1 MRKLSM
7 ELYLKNLSKRYK
19 TAGKHEKIAYCKSC
33 VRLVVYAIRLLNTPP
48 KHKIKTWTHV
58 KQLFG
63 YARFDNQALIELMND
78 L

>member
-7 ELYLKNLSKRYK
+7 ERYLKNLSKRYK
-19 TAGKHEKIAYCKSC
+19 TAGKHEKDSLLQGLCEASGSC
-33 VRLVVYAIRLLNTPP
+33 YTVVNTAP

-58 KQLFG
+58 KQLLG

>member
-7 ELYLKNLSKRYK
+7 EPYLKNLSKRYK
-19 TAGKHEKIAYCKSC
+19 TAGKHEKDSLLQELCE
-33 VRLVVYAIRLLNTPP
+33 LLNTAP

-63 YARFDNQALIELMND
+63 YAHFDN
-78 L
+78 